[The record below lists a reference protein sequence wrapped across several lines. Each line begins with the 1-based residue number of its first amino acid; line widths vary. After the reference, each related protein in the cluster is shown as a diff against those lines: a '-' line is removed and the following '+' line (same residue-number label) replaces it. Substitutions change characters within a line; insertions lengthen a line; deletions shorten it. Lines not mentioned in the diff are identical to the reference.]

1 MRKLGKKLM
10 GAVLVAALTA
20 TMSFS
25 VLAAN
30 NTSANKNGVVSEAT
44 SAKDA
49 NGNAVKVTF
58 AALTAEQK
66 EAAKEIQTT
75 EGLKAV
81 LGNAFV
87 EGMKV
92 REVVDVQ
99 APEDAVFPLTI
110 TFKVAGVTPNS
121 DVAVLHYDEGAKA
134 WEVIKAT
141 AGNGTITATFNSLSP
156 VAFVTNA
163 PEASHKTGETA
174 TTGVVAI
181 IALVAAAGAYT
192 FRKKAVVR

>member
-10 GAVLVAALTA
+10 GAILVAALTSA
-20 TMSFS
+20 MSLS

-30 NTSANKNGVVSEAT
+30 NPSASKNGVVNEVA

-49 NGNAVKVTF
+49 NGNAVKVSF
-58 AALTAEQK
+58 AELTAAQK

-92 REVVDVQ
+92 VDVREVTV
-99 APEDAVFPLTI
+99 PEGTTFPLTI
-110 TFKVAGVTPNS
+110 TFKVPGVTKNS
-121 DVAVLHYDEGAKA
+121 DVAILHYVNGA
-134 WEVIKAT
+134 WQTEKAT
-141 AGNGTITATFNSLSP
+141 AGEGTITATFESLSP
-156 VAFVTNA
+156 IAFVTTSA
-163 PEASHKTGETA
+163 PSPKTGETSA
-174 TTGVVAI
+174 VTTVAI

-192 FRKKAVVR
+192 FRKKSVVR